1 MVEEGLALLQS
12 PSLHSSLNNIP
23 RAYWYTG
30 FPVSSFRY
38 SPFRPPRAI
47 TSVFDTVLNADFTSM
62 NRIMHAFPSQ
72 LVQTIVPT
80 PLQASQR
87 TSRAFPQRAQLS
99 LYMSH
104 RITESTDAF
113 P

>member
-1 MVEEGLALLQS
+1 
-12 PSLHSSLNNIP
+12 
-23 RAYWYTG
+23 
-30 FPVSSFRY
+30 
-38 SPFRPPRAI
+38 
-47 TSVFDTVLNADFTSM
+47 M